1 MYKLQNFKNYTNE
14 QLIEKYRKLIEL
26 CKEKEYNLMNSGG
39 FNKEEIK
46 RELENFRNEKF
57 SVVNEISKRNIKHLV

>member
-1 MYKLQNFKNYTNE
+1 MYKLQNFKDYTNE

-46 RELENFRNEKF
+46 RELESFRNEKF
-57 SVVNEISKRNIKHLV
+57 SVVNEISKEI

>member
-1 MYKLQNFKNYTNE
+1 MQNFKNYTNE

>member
-1 MYKLQNFKNYTNE
+1 MYKLQNFKDYTNE

-46 RELENFRNEKF
+46 RELESFRNEKF
-57 SVVNEISKRNIKHLV
+57 SVVNEISKRNIEHLV

>member
-1 MYKLQNFKNYTNE
+1 MQNFKNYTNE

-57 SVVNEISKRNIKHLV
+57 SVVNEISKRNIEHLV

>member
-1 MYKLQNFKNYTNE
+1 MQNFKDYTNE

-46 RELENFRNEKF
+46 RELESFRNEKF
-57 SVVNEISKRNIKHLV
+57 SVVNEISKRNIEHLV